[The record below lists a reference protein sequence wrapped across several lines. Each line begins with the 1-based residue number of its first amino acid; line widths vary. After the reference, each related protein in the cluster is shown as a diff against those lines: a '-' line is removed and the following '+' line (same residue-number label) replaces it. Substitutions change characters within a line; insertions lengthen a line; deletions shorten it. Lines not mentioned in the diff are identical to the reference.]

1 MEKSRTERYD
11 DCFALE
17 MTFNGESFY
26 GTQPYNK
33 DFNVHWTE
41 VSCDDD
47 RTWEQ
52 KMAWMRN
59 ELQKRKAD
67 LKIDDKD

>member
-1 MEKSRTERYD
+1 MNNKPLHERYD

-17 MTFNGESFY
+17 MSFNGESFY
-26 GTQPYNK
+26 GTHDYNK
-33 DFNVHWTE
+33 DFNIHWTE
-41 VSCDDD
+41 VTCDDD

-59 ELQKRKAD
+59 ELEKRKP
-67 LKIDDKD
+67 KEEE

>member
-1 MEKSRTERYD
+1 MNERYD

-17 MTFNGESFY
+17 MTFNGECFY
-26 GTQPYNK
+26 GMHEYNR

-41 VSCDDD
+41 VKCDDD

-52 KMAWMRN
+52 KMACMTE
-59 ELQKRKAD
+59 ELKKRKE
-67 LKIDDKD
+67 KKQ

>member
-1 MEKSRTERYD
+1 MIELSKRYD

-17 MTFNGESFY
+17 MTFNGENFY
-26 GTQPYNK
+26 GMHDYNK
-33 DFNVHWTE
+33 DFNIHWTE
-41 VSCDDD
+41 ATCDDD

-59 ELQKRKAD
+59 ELDKRKPKTD
-67 LKIDDKD
+67 ENIT

>member
-1 MEKSRTERYD
+1 MSKPRNERYD

-17 MTFNGESFY
+17 MTFNGENFY
-26 GTQPYNK
+26 GTQEYNK
-33 DFNVHWTE
+33 DFNIHWTE
-41 VSCDDD
+41 ITCDDD

-59 ELQKRKAD
+59 ELDKRKTVLNEKEA
-67 LKIDDKD
+67 